1 MLYKITEFLVL
12 LGALSMANPKQLY
25 EKVSEV
31 EALSRN
37 DGQIFDKDWQEE
49 AFSRNPRHRPRRSKR
64 DFYTVDIS

>member
-1 MLYKITEFLVL
+1 
-12 LGALSMANPKQLY
+12 MANPKQLY